1 MQSSSSHKA
10 VGTWLFIGVAMIL
23 IQVILGGVTRLTGSG
38 LSITEW
44 QPILGALPP
53 LNNQEWTLAF
63 QKYQA
68 HTTQYQFVNSHFT
81 LADFKQIYFW
91 EWMHREWARLLGIVF
106 IVGFCYFLFK
116 KKFSKEQLFPFIILF
131 ILGFLQ
137 GAIGWIMVKS
147 GIDADNIYVSHIRLA
162 IHFVMATLLGL
173 YTLWF
178 AITTYFKD
186 AYVTNGSSLVKA
198 TFILIVLVL
207 FQLVFGAF
215 IAGLKCA
222 NVAATWP
229 SINGDYIPKSIGNF
243 DFVYDK
249 INIQFVHRT
258 LAYIIFILT
267 IRWFFKA
274 RKLLVLQ
281 KNNILKNT
289 YYLPLLFVSFQV
301 ALGITTLLS
310 ATTIKAGVFGVY
322 EYLAT
327 AHQTMALLFIASLVM
342 LLAFLKKA
350 SVK

>member
-207 FQLVFGAF
+207 IQLVFGAF

-281 KNNILKNT
+281 KNNIFKNI

-327 AHQTMALLFIASLVM
+327 AHQTVALLFIASLVM

>member
-23 IQVILGGVTRLTGSG
+23 VQVILGGVTRLTGSG

-44 QPILGALPP
+44 QPLLGALPP
-53 LNNQEWTLAF
+53 LNNQEWIVAF
-63 QKYQA
+63 EKYQA
-68 HTTQYQFVNSHFT
+68 HTSQFQFVNSHFT

-91 EWMHREWARLLGIVF
+91 EWMHREWARLLGLVF
-106 IVGFCYFLFK
+106 ILGFSYFLFK
-116 KKFSKEQLFPFIILF
+116 KKFTKEQLIPFVILF
-131 ILGFLQ
+131 LLGFLQ

-186 AYVTNGSSLVKA
+186 AYIENRQSLVKA
-198 TFILIVLVL
+198 TTILILLVLV
-207 FQLVFGAF
+207 QLVFGAF

-229 SINGDYIPKSIGNF
+229 SINGDYIPTSIGNF

-249 INIQFVHRT
+249 INIQFVHRS

-267 IRWFFKA
+267 IRWFLKA

-281 KNNILKNT
+281 QNNILKNI
-289 YYLPLLFVSFQV
+289 YYLPLLFVCLQV

-327 AHQTMALLFIASLVM
+327 AHQIVALLFIASLVM

>member
-1 MQSSSSHKA
+1 VQVSTSHKA

-53 LNNQEWTLAF
+53 LNNQEWLLAF
-63 QKYQA
+63 EKYQT
-68 HTTQYQFVNSHFT
+68 HTSQYQFVNSHFT

-116 KKFSKEQLFPFIILF
+116 KKFTKDQLFPFMILF
-131 ILGFLQ
+131 LLGFLQ

-147 GIDADNIYVSHIRLA
+147 GIDADNLYVSHIRLA
-162 IHFVMATLLGL
+162 IHFVMATILGL

-178 AITTYFKD
+178 AVTTYFKD
-186 AYVTNGSSLVKA
+186 AYITSGQTLIRA
-198 TFILIVLVL
+198 TIVLILLVL
-207 FQLVFGAF
+207 IQLVFGAF

-229 SINGDYIPKSIGNF
+229 SINGAYLPKSIFNF
-243 DFVYDK
+243 DLVYDK

-258 LAYIIFILT
+258 LAYLIFLLT
-267 IRWFFKA
+267 IRWFLKA
-274 RKLLVLQ
+274 RKLLSIQ
-281 KNNILKNT
+281 KNAILKNI
-289 YYLPLLFVSFQV
+289 YYLPLVFVCIQV

-310 ATTIKAGVFGVY
+310 ATTIKAGVFGLY

-327 AHQTMALLFIASLVM
+327 AHQTVALLFISSLVM
-342 LLAFLKKA
+342 LLAFFKKT
-350 SVK
+350 SVQ

>member
-1 MQSSSSHKA
+1 M
-10 VGTWLFIGVAMIL
+10 
-23 IQVILGGVTRLTGSG
+23 
-38 LSITEW
+38 
-44 QPILGALPP
+44 
-53 LNNQEWTLAF
+53 
-63 QKYQA
+63 
-68 HTTQYQFVNSHFT
+68 
-81 LADFKQIYFW
+81 
-91 EWMHREWARLLGIVF
+91 
-106 IVGFCYFLFK
+106 
-116 KKFSKEQLFPFIILF
+116 
-131 ILGFLQ
+131 
-137 GAIGWIMVKS
+137 
-147 GIDADNIYVSHIRLA
+147 
-162 IHFVMATLLGL
+162 
-173 YTLWF
+173 
-178 AITTYFKD
+178 
-186 AYVTNGSSLVKA
+186 
-198 TFILIVLVL
+198 
-207 FQLVFGAF
+207 
-215 IAGLKCA
+215 KCA

>member
-186 AYVTNGSSLVKA
+186 AYVTNGSSLFKA

-207 FQLVFGAF
+207 IQLVFGAF

>member
-178 AITTYFKD
+178 ANTTYFKD

-207 FQLVFGAF
+207 IQLVFGAF

-327 AHQTMALLFIASLVM
+327 AHQTVALLFIASLVM

>member
-53 LNNQEWTLAF
+53 LNNQDWIVAF

-68 HTTQYQFVNSHFT
+68 HTSQFQFVNRHFT

-91 EWMHREWARLLGIVF
+91 EWMHREWARLLGLVF
-106 IVGFCYFLFK
+106 ILGFCYFLLK
-116 KKFSKEQLFPFIILF
+116 KKFSKEQLSPFVFLF

-162 IHFVMATLLGL
+162 IHFVMATVLGL

-186 AYVTNGSSLVKA
+186 AYVTNGSTLVKA

-207 FQLVFGAF
+207 IQLVFGAF

-229 SINGDYIPKSIGNF
+229 SINGDYIPTSVGNF

-258 LAYIIFILT
+258 LAYIILILT
-267 IRWFFKA
+267 IRWFIKA

-289 YYLPLLFVSFQV
+289 YYLPLLFVCLQV

-327 AHQTMALLFIASLVM
+327 AHQTVALLFIASLVM

>member
-1 MQSSSSHKA
+1 VQSSSSHKA
-10 VGTWLFIGVAMIL
+10 VGTWLFIGLAMIL

-53 LNNQEWTLAF
+53 LNNQDWIVAF

-68 HTTQYQFVNSHFT
+68 HTSQFQFVNRHFT

-91 EWMHREWARLLGIVF
+91 EWMHREWARLLGLVF
-106 IVGFCYFLFK
+106 ILGFCYFLLK
-116 KKFSKEQLFPFIILF
+116 KKFSKEQLSPFVFLF

-162 IHFVMATLLGL
+162 IHFVMATVLGL

-186 AYVTNGSSLVKA
+186 AYVTNGSTLVKA

-207 FQLVFGAF
+207 IQLVFGAF
-215 IAGLKCA
+215 IAGLKSA

-229 SINGDYIPKSIGNF
+229 SINGDYIPTSVGNF

-258 LAYIIFILT
+258 LAYIILILT
-267 IRWFFKA
+267 IRWFIKA

-289 YYLPLLFVSFQV
+289 YYLPLLFVCLQV

-327 AHQTMALLFIASLVM
+327 AHQTVALLFIASLVM